1 MVEPT
6 KDNPSQTSSNLT
18 DPPST
23 AQSDIQL
30 ILSKLSLLEGSIRI
44 LNNENLKRADE
55 IKLLARE
62 TNALLTEDEGP
73 SRETRTSTPDSEG
86 EENKVFTRSP
96 ENSNLPS
103 PRHQNTTVQRPVV
116 TFLSTVAFPP
126 PTQPGMQY
134 TSVGQQRLSATLIPA
149 KDLIRTIEVLNG
161 RDDIGVRD
169 FIKGVKRARND
180 CSEPDLLLRFVIAEK
195 IIDHAKR
202 AIRYAN
208 IKNYDDLY
216 DALERNLAPV
226 SSIELCRSRLENC
239 RQNINTVQDYNI
251 RFRQLLNELN
261 YAIQGEYRRRS
272 ERNIAIKLEDQ
283 VAVKRYIMNLRD
295 EISTQVQPLI
305 PTSFVQAQQYALEAE
320 AWHRERLRNKAV
332 TTA

>member
-1 MVEPT
+1 M
-6 KDNPSQTSSNLT
+6 
-18 DPPST
+18 
-23 AQSDIQL
+23 
-30 ILSKLSLLEGSIRI
+30 
-44 LNNENLKRADE
+44 
-55 IKLLARE
+55 
-62 TNALLTEDEGP
+62 
-73 SRETRTSTPDSEG
+73 
-86 EENKVFTRSP
+86 
-96 ENSNLPS
+96 
-103 PRHQNTTVQRPVV
+103 
-116 TFLSTVAFPP
+116 
-126 PTQPGMQY
+126 
-134 TSVGQQRLSATLIPA
+134 SATLIPA

-272 ERNIAIKLEDQ
+272 ERDIAIKLEEQ